1 MCYIRKK
8 ILCHYICVPWIIF
21 GGILMP
27 IAFISFWAFGGMS
40 VLTLIVLSLTL
51 TVIAIT
57 RFNSSIART
66 TLNLRYP
73 MS

>member
-21 GGILMP
+21 GGIIMT

-40 VLTLIVLSLTL
+40 ALTRKLCT
-51 TVIAIT
+51 
-57 RFNSSIART
+57 
-66 TLNLRYP
+66 
-73 MS
+73 